1 MLVKELMSE
10 DVMAVTPETSL
21 KKVARLLAERRV
33 SGMPVLGER
42 GQVLGVVSAADIV
55 LKERRQEHRRT
66 LVHWLLN
73 DGSLEREKLAAR
85 TAGEAMTSPAI
96 TIGAHTDVSEAARL
110 MTHRGVKRLPVID
123 WAGVLVGIVT
133 RADLVRAFAR
143 ADEEIQEEIRSLVTD
158 VFWGDGQ
165 AMDIHVDQGDV
176 TIDGE
181 LDRQL
186 DAELL
191 PRLVAR
197 IPGVLSVRSK
207 VGWRFADDSA
217 PEPHTLESVR

>member
-1 MLVKELMSE
+1 MLVKDLMTE
-10 DVMAVTPETSL
+10 DVMVVTPETSL

-33 SGMPVLGER
+33 SGMPVLGGS
-42 GQVLGVVSAADIV
+42 GQVLGVVSQADIV
-55 LKERRQEHRRT
+55 LKERGEEPRRG
-66 LVHWLLN
+66 LLDWLLN
-73 DGSLEREKLAAR
+73 DRFVERQKLSAR

-96 TIGAHTDVSEAARL
+96 TIGAHSDISEAARL
-110 MTHRGVKRLPVID
+110 MTDRSVKRLPVID
-123 WAGVLVGIVT
+123 WSGALVGIVT

-143 ADEEIQEEIRSLVTD
+143 ADEEIEDEVRSLVTG
-158 VFWGDGQ
+158 VFWADRR
-165 AMDIHVDQGDV
+165 AMDIRVDRGDV
-176 TIDGE
+176 ILGGE

-197 IPGVLSVRSK
+197 IPGVLSVRSN
-207 VGWRFADDSA
+207 VGWRFDDHSA